1 LEQQLDKLRTI
12 EKENRE
18 KIDFLERH
26 KAQKEELEKNL
37 VNINIPDNSILKKQL
52 GQKIESH
59 PAAASNR
66 KRTRKRSPRLLVL
79 FRDIQET
86 PRTCKLCTW

>member
-1 LEQQLDKLRTI
+1 MEQQLDKLRTI

-52 GQKIESH
+52 GQKI
-59 PAAASNR
+59 
-66 KRTRKRSPRLLVL
+66 
-79 FRDIQET
+79 
-86 PRTCKLCTW
+86 